1 MDEKNF
7 CKMVNWYP
15 LFAGKTFMTSFVKL
29 RPEAIQALANGETEW
44 EEDSVIDLTI
54 KDLRKAMSLV
64 TGNSFVSVDYCSPTD
79 TERFANKRGAVYSPE
94 SAWINLASSAK
105 VRESAAAG
113 EVEYISVRPFRRMNR
128 PREFRLF
135 IKDGKLK
142 AMSQYHLIRHF
153 RRLEGVKNNYWD
165 MAKAFVNEISW
176 NLPVKDIV
184 MDIYFTSNQEIYIL
198 DFNPWGNPTDPLMLQ
213 TWERDW
219 SEEAGIV
226 LMPVPMS
233 IGGDVN
239 ISF

>member
-7 CKMVNWYP
+7 CRMVNWYP

-29 RPEAIQALANGETEW
+29 RPEAIQALIDGETEII
-44 EEDSVIDLTI
+44 EGSAVDLTI
-54 KDLRKAMSLV
+54 KDLRKAMSLIS
-64 TGNSFVSVDYCSPTD
+64 GNSFVGVDSCSPTD

-94 SAWINLASSAK
+94 SAWVNLASSEK
-105 VRESAAAG
+105 VRRSAEKG
-113 EVEYISVRPFRRMNR
+113 EVEYISIRPFRRMNR

-153 RRLEGVKNNYWD
+153 RRLEGVKNKYWE
-165 MAKAFVNEISW
+165 MAKEFVDEISW

-184 MDIYFTSNQEIYIL
+184 MDIYFTSNQEIYII
-198 DFNPWGNPTDPLMLQ
+198 DFNPWGSPTDPLMLN

-219 SEEAGIV
+219 SEELGIV

>member
-7 CKMVNWYP
+7 CRMVNWYP

-29 RPEAIQALANGETEW
+29 RPEAIQALANGEIEW
-44 EEDSVIDLTI
+44 EENSVIDLTV

-64 TGNSFVSVDYCSPTD
+64 TGNSFVSVDCCSPTD

-105 VRESAAAG
+105 VRASAAAG
-113 EVEYISVRPFRRMNR
+113 DVEYISVRPFRRMNR

-135 IKDGKLK
+135 IKDGQLK

-165 MAKAFVNEISW
+165 MAKTFVDEISW

-219 SEEAGIV
+219 NEEIGII